1 MGGTYGAI
9 CKKCGK
15 KFEYSQGGGMAFHL
29 LRCDKCGKEKEIGF
43 DEIGEPHKK
52 YIKGLSVPY
61 SGATSEW
68 DEDIQ
73 KNYPGEP
80 ISEEEY
86 YLEVE
91 KMVGPCN
98 CGGDFKFDAP
108 PRCPKCKSTEF
119 EDDSSLGG
127 VMYD

>member
-1 MGGTYGAI
+1 MAI
-9 CKKCGK
+9 PVTL
-15 KFEYSQGGGMAFHL
+15 E
-29 LRCDKCGKEKEIGF
+29 KCGKEKEIGF

-86 YLEVE
+86 HREVE
-91 KMVGPCN
+91 KIVGNCK
-98 CGGDFKFDAP
+98 CGGGFKFDAP

-119 EDDSSLGG
+119 EDDPSLGG
-127 VMYD
+127 VLYD